1 MRWKSK
7 FDIKYTLKKLR
18 YVPVFD
24 LPHYFIKFFEARLFK
39 IFNKEG
45 RLSFWGPR
53 FHNMDSL
60 HTKYNLEEI
69 CALQWQRCFEL
80 SVDAFSKISNDRVY
94 KLSYESFVL
103 NPEKELLKIVDFVK
117 LKLTNQTSEAWLIT
131 FRQKI
136 SQRDAIALLRMR
148 KTQ

>member
-1 MRWKSK
+1 M
-7 FDIKYTLKKLR
+7 FQFLIYHTI
-18 YVPVFD
+18 
-24 LPHYFIKFFEARLFK
+24 FIKFFEARLFK

-103 NPEKELLKIVDFVK
+103 NPEKELLKIVDFCQIKANESDIRGLVNNVSSK
-117 LKLTNQTSEAWLIT
+117 NISKGRNSFTENEKDSITQLINQSLLKYKRL
-131 FRQKI
+131 F
-136 SQRDAIALLRMR
+136 D
-148 KTQ
+148 